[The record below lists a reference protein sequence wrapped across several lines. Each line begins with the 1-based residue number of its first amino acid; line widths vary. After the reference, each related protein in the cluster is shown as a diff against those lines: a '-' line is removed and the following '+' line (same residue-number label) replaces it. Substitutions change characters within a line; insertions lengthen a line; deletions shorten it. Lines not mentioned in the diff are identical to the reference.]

1 MNVAE
6 PDSTE
11 TQHLLEQIRAGEP
24 TAFDRLFAQHRDYLR
39 RVIAMRLDHRIGR
52 RIDASDVVQETHL
65 AAAKRIEEYLK
76 QPPMPFRLWLR
87 KTACERLFKLHRR
100 HLTTQKRSV
109 QREVPLP
116 DRSSLLLARQ
126 LIAKGPT
133 PSESVVRRDMASCIR
148 RALAQLD
155 DVDREIV
162 LMLDM
167 EGLSSQEA
175 GCILN
180 IGGSTIRR
188 RHARILK
195 QLHDIL
201 RDEGLTESC
210 S

>member
-1 MNVAE
+1 MNDAK

-24 TAFDRLFAQHRDYLR
+24 AALDRLFAQHRDYLR
-39 RVIAMRLDHRIGR
+39 RVIAMRLDRRVGR
-52 RIDASDVVQETHL
+52 RVDASDVVQETHL
-65 AAAKRIEEYLK
+65 ATAERIQEYLK

-87 KTACERLFKLHRR
+87 KTAYERLLKLHRR
-100 HLTTQKRSV
+100 HLETQKRSV

-126 LIAKGPT
+126 LIAKGNT
-133 PSESVVRRDMASCIR
+133 PSESVGRRDMASRVR
-148 RALAQLD
+148 RALAQLS

-175 GCILN
+175 GCVLN
-180 IGGSTIRR
+180 LEGSTIRR

-195 QLHDIL
+195 RLHDIL
-201 RDEGLTESC
+201 LSDGLTESC